1 MPSRS
6 LPHIEADLIRL
17 ADRTEQAFVVKKGHG
32 IEAQE
37 IERFIEE
44 RFARVFS
51 RHGLTLEAGMLLD
64 SAGDLLKLKD
74 RLGAI
79 YDRVALPPAVKLAIL
94 ELRDAIDTVNTQGRS
109 WSALPSIAS
118 AEMLLRQ
125 HEATADAALIEEARL
140 VVRQATRDAPPLTAP
155 APTNAWT
162 LFTMV
167 LGLVAAS
174 AMLTFDINPITVALI
189 TGGIWYG
196 TSYSIN
202 SWSRK

>member
-17 ADRTEQAFVVKKGHG
+17 ADVLER
-32 IEAQE
+32 EAALVRSAPE
-37 IERFIEE
+37 I
-44 RFARVFS
+44 
-51 RHGLTLEAGMLLD
+51 
-64 SAGDLLKLKD
+64 
-74 RLGAI
+74 
-79 YDRVALPPAVKLAIL
+79 
-94 ELRDAIDTVNTQGRS
+94 VNPLST
-109 WSALPSIAS
+109 S
-118 AEMLLRQ
+118 AEECDRR
-125 HEATADAALIEEARL
+125 AALIEEARL